1 MGSLVSISERCF
13 FHSSRNPSFKM
24 VEQTEAF
31 KKAVVDSKKLTSK
44 PGNDE
49 LLAMYALYKIGTG
62 ENIESA
68 PAPGM
73 FDIKGKAKKNAW
85 QGKVDEGVTPELAQE
100 QYVALIEDCK
110 KKYGF

>member
-1 MGSLVSISERCF
+1 
-13 FHSSRNPSFKM
+13 M

-44 PGNDE
+44 PSNDH
-49 LLAMYALYKIGTG
+49 LLEMYALYKIGTG
-62 ENIESA
+62 EDIKAA

-73 FDIKGKAKKNAW
+73 FDIKGKAKAKAW

-100 QYVALIEDCK
+100 QYVALIDKCK
-110 KKYGF
+110 AEYGYDENKAPEAVGSS